1 MFKTKKRLDEL
12 EAHIWLIER
21 RLDGLRDDIVNGND
35 LVKACTYVLREL
47 AEANKPKG
55 KKYKK

>member
-1 MFKTKKRLDEL
+1 MAKTKERLDEL
-12 EAHIWLIER
+12 EAHIWFIER
-21 RLDGLRDDIVNGND
+21 SLDGLRDDIVNGND

-55 KKYKK
+55 KKHGK